1 MEVYMADDVKKVYKF
16 HFKVDA
22 EMMSNINGIS
32 MFKRA
37 GNISRLIVRVLTLL
51 SPGLEE
57 KHLKNE
63 QMMSR
68 YEFVC
73 EDKNMARKNV
83 FVYLPDKFYR
93 ELKLMHQDLNY
104 YSMAQLLRLVLRVFL
119 GFAEVYGE
127 DVESKLMAFYLQW
140 KAKRASRKYEW
151 KPVKE
156 LLHFIY
162 QKPRMSR
169 FLTLYSNKF
178 QPISFYRL

>member
-1 MEVYMADDVKKVYKF
+1 MDNNVKKVYKF
-16 HFKVDA
+16 HFKMDA
-22 EMMSNINGIS
+22 EMMSDVTGLS

-37 GNISRLIVRVLTLL
+37 GNISKLINRILTLL
-51 SPGLEE
+51 SPRIEE
-57 KHLKNE
+57 KHLKND

-73 EDKNMARKNV
+73 ENKEIERKNV
-83 FVYLPDKFYR
+83 FVYLPDKIYR
-93 ELKLMHQDLNY
+93 ALKLMHQDLNY
-104 YSMAQLLRLVLRVFL
+104 YSMAQLMRLVLRVFL
-119 GFAEVYGE
+119 GLVKEFGE
-127 DVESKLMAFYLQW
+127 DVEFKLLVLYRQW
-140 KAKRASRKYEW
+140 KAKRDSRKYEW